1 MVYTFL
7 EAIYPRPSK
16 LIIRVV
22 ASTVEEDSISLEKL
36 GSSWSS
42 DKTYHSEKD
51 TPFPVGGM
59 RQFEFIV
66 KTLDLV
72 LFNRRQLKLASFDGF
87 WGACIR
93 LNLILSHMRGH
104 IHKRIMHLFTLF
116 SNQPQHLLYFA
127 EPTWY
132 YNSRCA
138 MMQVFNNGAQNNIIN
153 GTRWYPS
160 KIDSIWGKT
169 HVDAGRKCIVIWMWL
184 DQPDPH
190 QEVILL
196 VLCFYL
202 RYNLLASVH
211 NITLIQLLVCSHKIL
226 VAYAFQR
233 LVWGMNDA
241 K

>member
-87 WGACIR
+87 
-93 LNLILSHMRGH
+93 
-104 IHKRIMHLFTLF
+104 
-116 SNQPQHLLYFA
+116 
-127 EPTWY
+127 
-132 YNSRCA
+132 
-138 MMQVFNNGAQNNIIN
+138 
-153 GTRWYPS
+153 
-160 KIDSIWGKT
+160 
-169 HVDAGRKCIVIWMWL
+169 
-184 DQPDPH
+184 
-190 QEVILL
+190 
-196 VLCFYL
+196 
-202 RYNLLASVH
+202 
-211 NITLIQLLVCSHKIL
+211 
-226 VAYAFQR
+226 
-233 LVWGMNDA
+233 
-241 K
+241 